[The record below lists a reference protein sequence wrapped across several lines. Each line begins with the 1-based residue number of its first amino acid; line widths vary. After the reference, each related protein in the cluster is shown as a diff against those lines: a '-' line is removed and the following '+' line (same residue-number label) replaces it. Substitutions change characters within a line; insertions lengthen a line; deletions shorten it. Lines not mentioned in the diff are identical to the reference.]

1 VENNEP
7 KSSKAIMTFGLLIL
21 GSGLA
26 TIFLFIIGNKV
37 PEVMDKARIMFAVT
51 SVFGVAFLIYIKEFR
66 SVGEWKELPIALRFI
81 WWTIFVGNT
90 LNFTEYF
97 ITTFIIR

>member
-51 SVFGVAFLIYIKEFR
+51 SVFGVAFLIYIKEWR
-66 SVGEWKELPIALRFI
+66 VKENWREIPIAFRFI
-81 WWTIFVGNT
+81 WWTIFFGNA
-90 LNFTEYF
+90 LNFMEY
-97 ITTFIIR
+97 ILTTFIL